1 MTQGIVDK
9 RNAKRKISHFPI
21 RYRVLGK
28 EDAPAMTAMSVDLSS
43 KSVAFEIQEL
53 FQLGT
58 RVEAELMVP
67 SLPHTVK
74 IKGKVNRIEETARKR
89 YLHSILFEEIKK
101 DDQAAIEKY
110 VQLIDID
117 SILRLAIKRKA
128 SSLHMV
134 SGQPPIFRIEGEIFH
149 LDILPISAEDLKRM
163 VLSMINEKQR
173 ALFNER
179 LELDFSYF
187 IPEGT
192 RFRVNMFLDRG
203 SLSAVFRII
212 NNRIRT
218 FTELG
223 LPGIADDITKRRKGL
238 IVVTRPVD
246 SGKSTTLAA
255 MIDSAVRLRVSS
267 PVVLL
272 RRLTALRRRGR
283 AGVRQVERL
292 LVDAGGE
299 SLLERQF
306 LKLVRAAG
314 LPRPITQ
321 ARIAAHGQQVAR
333 VDFLFEAQRVVRDE
347 RGIRGAP
354 VVMRT
359 HPPGPG
365 GGAAG
370 PPANCSP
377 RRSSQPS
384 PAARSAWRNANPSI
398 AELSKPGTAI
408 RARTS
413 PASTR
418 PWARASARV
427 SFGSRRSH
435 ATRSMI
441 PRAREKSMGVEA
453 LSRVMVPPPGRPR
466 RAGHRAC

>member
-9 RNAKRKISHFPI
+9 RDAKRKISHFPI

-28 EDAPAMTAMSVDLSS
+28 EDAPAMTALSVDLSS

-67 SLPHTVK
+67 SLPHAVK

-101 DDQAAIEKY
+101 DDQASIEKY

-173 ALFNER
+173 AIFNER

-238 IVVTRPVD
+238 IVVTGPVD

-255 MIDSAVRLRVSS
+255 MIDKINHDRES
-267 PVVLL
+267 VVISIEDPIEYVHKNIRSIIHQREVGTDTLSFAN
-272 RRLTALRRRGR
+272 ALRHVLRQDADVILVGEMRDLESISKTITAAETGQLVMATLHTPDTVECINRIIDVYPAAQQEQVRVQLASCIECIIGQHLIPRRDGTGR
-283 AGVRQVERL
+283 VLATEV
-292 LVDAGGE
+292 LVATPAIKNLIRTKQSEQIHAYLEAGGE
-299 SLLERQF
+299 YGMHSMDSSLI
-306 LKLVRAAG
+306 KLVQDGIVDRE
-314 LPRPITQ
+314 
-321 ARIAAHGQQVAR
+321 IAVGYAK
-333 VDFLFEAQRVVRDE
+333 DKE
-347 RGIRGAP
+347 RF
-354 VVMRT
+354 
-359 HPPGPG
+359 
-365 GGAAG
+365 
-370 PPANCSP
+370 
-377 RRSSQPS
+377 QY
-384 PAARSAWRNANPSI
+384 
-398 AELSKPGTAI
+398 L
-408 RARTS
+408 
-413 PASTR
+413 
-418 PWARASARV
+418 
-427 SFGSRRSH
+427 
-435 ATRSMI
+435 
-441 PRAREKSMGVEA
+441 
-453 LSRVMVPPPGRPR
+453 
-466 RAGHRAC
+466 